1 MRPDVALLYL
11 VMRLVALLPLRVL
24 HGIGAGL
31 GWLMWRVGSRAAR
44 QVRVNIGLARPA
56 LSAAEREGLVGQAM
70 RDFGRSMVEMAW
82 IWGRGAHRALAC
94 VREVRGLEW
103 FEEALAADK
112 GVIVAAPHLGCWELL
127 NYWLCAHTRM
137 AILYRPPHVR
147 ALESLLR
154 RVRGD
159 LAPEQVRAEGA
170 GVRTLYKRLAAGAAV
185 GILPDQKPRAG
196 EGRIAP
202 FFGRDALTMVLL
214 PRLAARTGATV
225 LFAFAERLPRG
236 GGYRVHFLPAP
247 VGLADANLD
256 AACRAL
262 NHGVELCVERAFTQY
277 QWHYRRFSGH
287 GLANPYEG

>member
-11 VMRLVALLPLRVL
+11 VMRLVALLPLRVV
-24 HGIGAGL
+24 HGFGAGV
-31 GWLMWRVGSRAAR
+31 GWVMWRLGSGAAR
-44 QVRVNIGLARPA
+44 QARVNIGLTRPA
-56 LSAAEREGLVGQAM
+56 LSAAEREGLVRQAM
-70 RDFGRSMVEMAW
+70 LEFGRSVVEMAW
-82 IWGRGAHRALAC
+82 IWGRGARRALGC
-94 VREVRGLEW
+94 VREVRGLEL
-103 FEEALAADK
+103 FEAALAADK
-112 GVIVAAPHLGCWELL
+112 GVIIAAPHLGCWELL
-127 NYWLCAHTRM
+127 NYWLCAHARM

-170 GVRTLYKRLAAGAAV
+170 GVRMLYKRLAAGSTV

-225 LFAFAERLPRG
+225 LFAFAERLSDGR
-236 GGYRVHFLPAP
+236 GYRIHFLPAP
-247 VGLADANLD
+247 EGLADADLD
-256 AACRAL
+256 VACRAL
-262 NHGVELCVERAFTQY
+262 NHGVEQCVERAFAQY

-287 GLANPYEG
+287 GLINPYGG